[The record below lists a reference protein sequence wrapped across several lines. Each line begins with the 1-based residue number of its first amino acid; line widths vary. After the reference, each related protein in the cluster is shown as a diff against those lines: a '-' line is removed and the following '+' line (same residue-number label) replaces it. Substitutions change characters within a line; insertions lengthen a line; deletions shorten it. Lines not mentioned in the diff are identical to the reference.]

1 MKNTMQVILLITVAL
16 FSLQSSQAAT
26 LIYSDTFDAAS
37 TPGSQF
43 RIYEN
48 TINDGWQKAHAGG
61 NVGSEWTISGGVAS
75 NSSAL
80 AATSYPN
87 SKAAEAPLYN
97 FFSGAGTTETHI
109 NISFDYSVASGDK
122 LYAHLWGMTGIS
134 DDDGQIVSNIEGSAN
149 GNVTLNAT
157 AGDTDEL
164 TTYNLK
170 DGAAS
175 GFGAA
180 STALSGELTGTGTYS
195 KTFSISG
202 LGIAG
207 VTTAADLD
215 YYLIQF
221 AQEEDGLAGTTS
233 IDNFSITAVP
243 EPSSTALLGLGGL
256 ALIMRR
262 RK

>member
-1 MKNTMQVILLITVAL
+1 MLLLVIQT
-16 FSLQSSQAAT
+16 
-26 LIYSDTFDAAS
+26 
-37 TPGSQF
+37 
-43 RIYEN
+43 N
-48 TINDGWQKAHAGG
+48 WQ
-61 NVGSEWTISGGVAS
+61 
-75 NSSAL
+75 
-80 AATSYPN
+80 
-87 SKAAEAPLYN
+87 
-97 FFSGAGTTETHI
+97 
-109 NISFDYSVASGDK
+109 
-122 LYAHLWGMTGIS
+122 
-134 DDDGQIVSNIEGSAN
+134 
-149 GNVTLNAT
+149 
-157 AGDTDEL
+157 
-164 TTYNLK
+164 YNLK